1 MLHPTKSFVL
11 IGTTTMM
18 LMMMS
23 RCTAFV
29 VPSRIQ
35 PTRVLGTMRL
45 QTATNNQ
52 RTKEI
57 SVPASKL
64 ASSLTSNRSTRLFS
78 ATAESA
84 SAVLRRVKTIDAVE
98 STEDPVIIKGWVKTI
113 RKQKTLAFV
122 QVNDGSNLKG
132 IQCVLSFDDIDEQ
145 TKKGKSCFLNYVLGI
160 SLENIWIGLN
170 SLFKSMIVVI

>member
-1 MLHPTKSFVL
+1 MLYPTKSIVL
-11 IGTTTMM
+11 IGTTAMM

-35 PTRVLGTMRL
+35 PTRVLGALGL

-52 RTKEI
+52 RRQEI
-57 SVPASKL
+57 SEPVSSKL
-64 ASSLTSNRSTRLFS
+64 ASSLTSTTSNTRLFS

-84 SAVLRRVKTIDAVE
+84 SAVLKRVKTIDAVE
-98 STEDPVIIKGWVKTI
+98 PTEDPVIIKGWVKTI

-145 TKKGKSCFLNYVLGI
+145 TKKGKYCLFLNYVL
-160 SLENIWIGLN
+160 
-170 SLFKSMIVVI
+170 LFCW